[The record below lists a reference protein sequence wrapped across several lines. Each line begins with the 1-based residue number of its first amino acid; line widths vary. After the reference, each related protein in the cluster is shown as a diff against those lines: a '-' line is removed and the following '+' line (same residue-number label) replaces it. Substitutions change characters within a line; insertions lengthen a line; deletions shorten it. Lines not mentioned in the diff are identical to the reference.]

1 MAACS
6 ARTLPSSGSG
16 PEAMALSRSA
26 VEPLPAFGAAF
37 FHAQDLL
44 PGPDLR
50 PWRQASYER
59 FVEQGIPTVRAEDWK
74 YTNVVKATNL
84 PLGMAPKAEL
94 GLEAIGPYLLGG
106 HKARR
111 LIFVNGHIVPELCH
125 VQSLPRGV
133 KAMGLPRALQH
144 EPDRVAQTLAIVDD
158 DRSFTALNSAFAGA
172 GAWIELADGADAEDP
187 LQLLFLTVCQPSA
200 FMSHP
205 RIVVRLGAGARL
217 RLIESHVG
225 IGAGASLTNLVSQL
239 DLGPGAV
246 LEHDRVELVTP
257 ECTHIGK
264 AYVRLDHGAR
274 LAQTVA
280 TIGGGLVRN
289 ETEARI
295 LGRGVECLLN
305 GLYHAQDREH
315 VDNLIRVHHMAPESH
330 SDQFYKG
337 VIDDRAHAV
346 FAGKIIVHQ
355 DAQKTNAYQKND
367 NLLLSDDAEIDTK
380 PELEIYADDVKCSHG
395 ATSGDLDPMALFYLR
410 SRGLPRAA
418 AESVLTFAFA
428 AEVIDRFADPTVR
441 QHLRKAAVRRLP
453 GGSDLEE
460 LA

>member
-1 MAACS
+1 
-6 ARTLPSSGSG
+6 
-16 PEAMALSRSA
+16 MALSRAA
-26 VEPLPAFGAAF
+26 VEPLAAYGAIFANT
-37 FHAQDLL
+37 HDQL
-44 PGPDLR
+44 PGPALR
-50 PWRQASYER
+50 DWRRSSYAR
-59 FVEQGIPTVRAEDWK
+59 FVEQGIPTSRAEDWK
-74 YTNVVKATNL
+74 YTNIVKAANV
-84 PLGMAPKAEL
+84 PLVVAPRAEI
-94 GLEAIGPYLLGG
+94 GLDAIAPYLLGG

-111 LIFVNGHIVPELCH
+111 LIFVNGHVIPELSH

-133 KAMGLPRALQH
+133 RIMSLPRALQA
-144 EPDRVAQTLAIVDD
+144 DQQRVAEVLASLED
-158 DRSFTALNSAFAGA
+158 DRAFTALNGAFAGA
-172 GAWIELADGADAEDP
+172 GAWIDLDDGADAEDP
-187 LQLLFLTVCQPSA
+187 LQLVFLTVGQPSA

-217 RLIESHVG
+217 KLIESHVG
-225 IGAGASLTNLVSQL
+225 VGAGASLTNLVSQI
-239 DLGPGAV
+239 DLAAGSL

-257 ECTHIGK
+257 ECTQIGK
-264 AYVRLDHGAR
+264 AYVRLGHGAK

-280 TIGGGLVRN
+280 TLGGGLVRN

-295 LGRGVECLLN
+295 EGTGVECLLN
-305 GLYHAQDREH
+305 GLYHAQGREH
-315 VDNLIRVHHMAPESH
+315 VDNLIRIHHMAPGSH

-337 VIDDRAHAV
+337 VVDGRAHAV

-355 DAQKTNAYQKND
+355 DAQKTNAFQKND

-395 ATSGDLDPMALFYLR
+395 ATSGDLDPTALFYLR
-410 SRGLPRAA
+410 SRGIPRAA

-441 QHLRKAAVRRLP
+441 QHVRKAAVQRLP